1 MLRLL
6 DTGGFMM
13 DDEKLLINSLN
24 DVVKSYLYYLQNN
37 GRTEE
42 LKKMSYLFKNDIKD
56 INEYSLFEKDDV
68 YSNNVL
74 DKLSDVIEYGSNKK
88 KNGVYYTP
96 KDVIEFMSLHSVY
109 QYLFNDNPNISI
121 EELTDKILD
130 SDKNKLMNFCLQS
143 TILDPTSG
151 AGEFTLFLLKLK
163 IRILTS
169 IGELNSENVLK
180 CLETIYNNDL
190 SRAAIISVKY
200 RYIIYLFDFLEIN
213 DILKAIEI
221 IEKNTSE
228 IDFVFNSKSIDLKN
242 IDIVIGNPPYVEY
255 RFLTNKP
262 VNKFGNIYADVL
274 KNSLQYL
281 NDRSII
287 CFVIPISFVATPRM
301 KGIRSLYFNKF
312 NKLSVYS
319 FSDRPDSL
327 FSNVHQKLNIIIGL
341 KDKKLIGNHLYT
353 SKYNYFY
360 KEERKILLDD
370 IELVN
375 NTNFKD
381 DFIPKYGNILQK
393 NIFKKV
399 TDTNNNFLLDVL
411 KKFDDIDNNNIYL
424 SSRVSFFT
432 KCFING
438 TFSKEY
444 KKFKVLKINNNSLMA
459 ILNST
464 TFWMYWVMVS
474 DGWHITNKELSNFA
488 LPIMS
493 DIEMDRLAFL
503 GKKLSKKLEET
514 KEYIGTV
521 QSDYA
526 YKHKYCF
533 DIIDEIDIELSRLY
547 GFTNDELKEVL
558 SFERKYRGGF

>member
-1 MLRLL
+1 MN
-6 DTGGFMM
+6 
-13 DDEKLLINSLN
+13 DEILLINSLN
-24 DVVKSYLYYLQNN
+24 DVIKSYLYFLQNN
-37 GRTEE
+37 DSMEK
-42 LKKMSYLFKNDIKD
+42 LKKMSFLFRNDIKD
-56 INEYSLFEKDDV
+56 INEYSLFEKNDV

-74 DKLSDVIEYGSNKK
+74 EKVSNVIEYGSNKK

-109 QYLFNDNPNISI
+109 QYLFSDNPNVSI
-121 EELTDKILD
+121 EDLTDKILD
-130 SDKNKLMNFCLQS
+130 SDKNKLMDFCVRA

-163 IRILTS
+163 IKILTS

-180 CLETIYNNDL
+180 CLKTIYNNDL
-190 SRAAIISVKY
+190 SSAAIIAVKY
-200 RYIIYLFDFLEIN
+200 RFIIYLSDFLEIN
-213 DILKAIEI
+213 DMLKAIEI
-221 IEKNTSE
+221 IEKNSSE
-228 IDFVFNSKSIDLKN
+228 IDFVFESINLRD
-242 IDIVIGNPPYVEY
+242 IDIIIGNPPYVEY
-255 RFLTNKP
+255 RFLTKTP
-262 VNKFGNIYADVL
+262 VHKFGNIYADVL

-301 KGIRSLYFNKF
+301 MGIRSMYSKEFNE
-312 NKLSVYS
+312 LSLYS

-341 KDKKLIGNHLYT
+341 KDKRLIGYNLYT

-360 KEERKILLDD
+360 KDERKNLFDD

-381 DFIPKYGNILQK
+381 DFIPKYGNVLQK
-393 NIFKKV
+393 NIFKK
-399 TDTNNNFLLDVL
+399 TTCTGNDFLLDVL
-411 KKFDDIDNNNIYL
+411 KKSDGIGNNDIYL

-432 KCFING
+432 KCFIKG

-493 DIEMDRLAFL
+493 DEDMDKLAFL
-503 GKKLSKKLEET
+503 GKKLSKKLEDT
-514 KEYIGTV
+514 KEYIGTI

-533 DIIDEIDIELSRLY
+533 DIIDEIDMELSRLY
-547 GFTNDELKEVL
+547 GFTDDELKEVL
-558 SFERKYRGGF
+558 NFERKYRGGL